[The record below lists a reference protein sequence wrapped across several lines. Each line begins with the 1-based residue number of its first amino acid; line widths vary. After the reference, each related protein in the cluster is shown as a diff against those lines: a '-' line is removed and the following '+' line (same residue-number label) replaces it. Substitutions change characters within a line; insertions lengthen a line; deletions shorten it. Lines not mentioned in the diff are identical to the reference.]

1 MPPKKKAANEPS
13 KKTDQKKKEKII
25 EDKTFGLKN
34 KKGKKQQTFV
44 KHVTQQVKFGGNPSA
59 RKLAQEQDSKKKI
72 SEQKKKEQDDLN
84 QLFRPV
90 IGQKVSAGADPKS
103 VVCAFYKQGQCSKGD
118 KCKFSHDITLD
129 RKGEKRSLYVDAR
142 DVEEDELK
150 NDTMD
155 KWDQSKLEEVIE
167 KKHGEK
173 EKSMPKTEIVCKYF
187 LEAVEKGLY
196 GWFWSCPNGPKCIYR
211 HALPPGFVL
220 KKKQEK
226 EIKDEISFEEF
237 IETERAKLGGNLTK
251 LTLETF
257 LEWKKR
263 KLKEKK
269 EKFEKEQAKKKDDFK
284 SGRIVGKVSGRE
296 VFLFKPELVE
306 ADADDDEA
314 TEDMSIYR
322 RADDGDEIGEG
333 APARE
338 ITLEEMSSAA
348 KEVDGTGT
356 VDVSSS
362 AAERLKTNQATSETL
377 NENSAQQTPDTSNA
391 DENGL
396 DEACGGADSP
406 EGDVDAALVNGVPIE
421 ESLFEED
428 DIDDLELEDLEI
440 VD

>member
-1 MPPKKKAANEPS
+1 MPPKKKAANEPT
-13 KKTDQKKKEKII
+13 KKTEQKKKEKII

-44 KHVTQQVKFGGNPSA
+44 KHVTQQVKYGGNPSA
-59 RKLAQEQDSKKKI
+59 RKLAQEQETKKKTT
-72 SEQKKKEQDDLN
+72 EQKKKEQDDLN
-84 QLFRPV
+84 QLFKPV
-90 IGQKVSAGADPKS
+90 IAQKVSAGADPKS

-118 KCKFSHDITLD
+118 KCKFSHDIAMD

-142 DVEEDELK
+142 DVGDDELK

-155 KWDQSKLEEVIE
+155 KWDQNKLEEVIE

-173 EKSMPKTEIVCKYF
+173 EKTMPKTEIVCKFF

-196 GWFWSCPNGPKCIYR
+196 GWFWNCPNGPKCIYR

-226 EIKDEISFEEF
+226 EVKDEISFEEF

-269 EKFEKEQAKKKDDFK
+269 EKFEKEQAKKKDEFK

-296 VFLFKPELVE
+296 VFMFRPELAE

-322 RADDGDEIGEG
+322 RMDDDDDEGVDTTTKEV
-333 APARE
+333 
-338 ITLEEMSSAA
+338 TLEEMSSAA

-356 VDVSSS
+356 VDTASN
-362 AAERLKTNQATSETL
+362 AAERLKLNQATSTTAG
-377 NENSAQQTPDTSNA
+377 ENSNQQIPDTTTA

-396 DEACGGADSP
+396 DEACGGTDLP
-406 EGDVDAALVNGVPIE
+406 DEDTDAGLVNGIPIE
-421 ESLFEED
+421 ESLFEDE

>member
-1 MPPKKKAANEPS
+1 MPPKKKGANEPN
-13 KKTDQKKKEKII
+13 KKTEQKKKEKII

-44 KHVTQQVKFGGNPSA
+44 KHVTQQVKYGGNPSA
-59 RKLAQEQDSKKKI
+59 RKLAQEQDNKKKAQ
-72 SEQKKKEQDDLN
+72 EQKKKESDDLN
-84 QLFRPV
+84 QLFKPV
-90 IGQKVSAGADPKS
+90 IAQKVSAGADPKS
-103 VVCAFYKQGQCSKGD
+103 VVCAFFKQGQCSKGD
-118 KCKFSHDITLD
+118 KCKFSHDIALD
-129 RKGEKRSLYVDAR
+129 RKGEKRSIYVDAR
-142 DVEEDELK
+142 DGDEDLQ

-173 EKSMPKTEIVCKYF
+173 EKSMPKTEIVCKFF

-226 EIKDEISFEEF
+226 EAKEEISFEEF

-269 EKFEKEQAKKKDDFK
+269 EKFEMEQAKKKDDFK
-284 SGRIVGKVSGRE
+284 AGRIVGKVSGRE
-296 VFLFKPELVE
+296 VFMFRPELVE

-322 RADDGDEIGEG
+322 RMDDEDDDVNNRTIEV
-333 APARE
+333 
-338 ITLEEMSSAA
+338 TLEEMCNAA
-348 KEVDGTGT
+348 HEVDGTGT

-362 AAERLKTNQATSETL
+362 AAERLKHNQAPSTTV
-377 NENSAQQTPDTSNA
+377 ENGERQIPDTTEA

-396 DEACGGADSP
+396 DEACGGSEIPD
-406 EGDVDAALVNGVPIE
+406 EDTDAALVNGIPIE

>member
-1 MPPKKKAANEPS
+1 M
-13 KKTDQKKKEKII
+13 
-25 EDKTFGLKN
+25 KN

-59 RKLAQEQDSKKKI
+59 RKLAQEQDNKKKTV
-72 SEQKKKEQDDLN
+72 EQKKKEQDDLN
-84 QLFRPV
+84 LLFKPV

-103 VVCAFYKQGQCSKGD
+103 VVCAFFKQGQCSKGD

-129 RKGEKRSLYVDAR
+129 RKGEKRSIYVDAR
-142 DVEEDELK
+142 DGEDDLK

-155 KWDQSKLEEVIE
+155 KWDQDKLEEVIE

-173 EKSMPKTEIVCKYF
+173 EKTMPKTEIVCKFF

-220 KKKQEK
+220 KKKQTEK
-226 EIKDEISFEEF
+226 EVKEEISFEEF

-269 EKFEKEQAKKKDDFK
+269 DKFEKEQAKKKDDFK

-296 VFLFKPELVE
+296 VFMFKPELIE

-322 RADDGDEIGEG
+322 RVDDDDEEG
-333 APARE
+333 ARITAKE
-338 ITLEEMSSAA
+338 VTLEEMSIAA
-348 KEVDGTGT
+348 IEVDGTGT
-356 VDVSSS
+356 VDISNS
-362 AAERLKTNQATSETL
+362 AAERLKLNQATSATVENL
-377 NENSAQQTPDTSNA
+377 NKQTPDTTEV

-396 DEACGGADSP
+396 DEACGGTDLP
-406 EGDVDAALVNGVPIE
+406 DEDTDAALVNGIPIE

-428 DIDDLELEDLEI
+428 DIDDLELEDLDI

>member
-1 MPPKKKAANEPS
+1 MEKGANEPT
-13 KKTDQKKKEKII
+13 KKTEQKKKEKII

-44 KHVTQQVKFGGNPSA
+44 KHVTQQVKYGGNPSA
-59 RKLAQEQDSKKKI
+59 RKLAQEQDSKKKLT
-72 SEQKKKEQDDLN
+72 EQKKKEQEDLN
-84 QLFRPV
+84 QLFKPV

-142 DVEEDELK
+142 DVEEEELK

-226 EIKDEISFEEF
+226 EIKEEISFEEF

-306 ADADDDEA
+306 ADADDGET
-314 TEDMSIYR
+314 TEDISIYR
-322 RADDGDEIGEG
+322 RAEDEEDGDENGEG
-333 APARE
+333 TSARE

-362 AAERLKTNQATSETL
+362 AAERLKTNQATSATL

-396 DEACGGADSP
+396 DEACGGVDISD
-406 EGDVDAALVNGVPIE
+406 GDVDASLVNGVPIE

>member
-1 MPPKKKAANEPS
+1 MPPKKKGLNEPN
-13 KKTDQKKKEKII
+13 KKTEQKKKEKII

-44 KHVTQQVKFGGNPSA
+44 KQVTQQVKYGGNPSA
-59 RKLAQEQDSKKKI
+59 RKLAQEQDNKKKTV
-72 SEQKKKEQDDLN
+72 EQKKKEQDDMN
-84 QLFRPV
+84 QLFKPV

-103 VVCAFYKQGQCSKGD
+103 VVCAFFKQGQCSKGD
-118 KCKFSHDITLD
+118 KCKFSHNIALD
-129 RKGEKRSLYVDAR
+129 RKGEKRSIYVDAR
-142 DVEEDELK
+142 DADEDLK

-226 EIKDEISFEEF
+226 ESKEQISFEEF

-269 EKFEKEQAKKKDDFK
+269 EKFETEQAKKKEDFK

-296 VFLFKPELVE
+296 VFMFKPELVE

-314 TEDMSIYR
+314 TEDISIYR
-322 RADDGDEIGEG
+322 RVHDDDEDTRTT
-333 APARE
+333 AKE
-338 ITLEEMSSAA
+338 ITLEEMHSAA
-348 KEVDGTGT
+348 VEVDGTGT
-356 VDVSSS
+356 VDQSSS
-362 AAERLKTNQATSETL
+362 AAERLQHNQTTSSTV
-377 NENSAQQTPDTSNA
+377 ENSHEQTPNTKDA

-396 DEACGGADSP
+396 DEACGGVSVPD
-406 EGDVDAALVNGVPIE
+406 EDTEDALVNGIPIE
-421 ESLFEED
+421 ESLFED